1 MTVTKQQQLEWL
13 AKHMDGWVCD
23 RPEAYLM
30 SVDEV
35 GFVVGLATTIST
47 VEMIYGRHHA
57 ITSQEWQQ
65 ERDKMQKQK
74 DSSWHERGEL
84 PPVGVECLSPGG
96 ETIMIAS
103 HGRISD
109 VPVAFYPFEVS
120 GLYSVACAKQFRP
133 LRTEREKA
141 IGALIEIICAGGE
154 LSKDGSAA
162 REIAERIYEAQQTK
176 RKS

>member
-1 MTVTKQQQLEWL
+1 
-13 AKHMDGWVCD
+13 MDGWVCD

-65 ERDKMQKQK
+65 ERDKMQKKAGQPAQPEQPAQ
-74 DSSWHERGEL
+74 DNSWHERGEF
-84 PPVGVECLSPGG
+84 PPAGATVEKKYKSATIWTEIKIVATGNQLVIFGYPAGDESVGEW
-96 ETIMIAS
+96 
-103 HGRISD
+103 SD
-109 VPVAFYPFEVS
+109 YE
-120 GLYSVACAKQFRP
+120 FRP

-141 IGALIEIICAGGE
+141 IDEMAGVIANIVGYSITMAVAKQGASALYDAGFRKE
-154 LSKDGSAA
+154 QSK
-162 REIAERIYEAQQTK
+162 
-176 RKS
+176 